1 MFKKFIYQSF
11 SFELREN
18 GLGSN
23 SLKEEKIHNDLGEKG
38 WDIYQIDKKP
48 LYDEKDMS
56 KGNCYS
62 IVYCKK
68 EKTDIKRYYQLEEK
82 QKMYHSIYGL

>member
-23 SLKEEKIHNDLGEKG
+23 SLKEEKIHNDLGEKVG
-38 WDIYQIDKKP
+38 KF
-48 LYDEKDMS
+48 
-56 KGNCYS
+56 
-62 IVYCKK
+62 
-68 EKTDIKRYYQLEEK
+68 IK
-82 QKMYHSIYGL
+82 

>member
-38 WDIYQIDKKP
+38 WEIYQIEKKP
-48 LYDEKDMS
+48 LYDDNMK

-68 EKTDIKRYYQLEEK
+68 EKTDINPDTTVIKNW
-82 QKMYHSIYGL
+82 GLKI

>member
-1 MFKKFIYQSF
+1 MKKFIYQSF

-38 WDIYQIDKKP
+38 WEIYQIEKKP
-48 LYDEKDMS
+48 LYDDNDMS

-62 IVYCKK
+62 IVYCRK
-68 EKTDIKRYYQLEEK
+68 EKTDINPDTTVINNWQ
-82 QKMYHSIYGL
+82 